1 VRMSNSH
8 PAEDNALPVIPII
21 LGPTGSGKTALV
33 VDLVRDG
40 RLTGV
45 EVVSAD
51 SRQVYRFL
59 DIGTAKPTEEERH
72 TVTHHLVNILD
83 PSETYSAGRFARDA
97 EAVIAEILKRGSA
110 PVVVGG
116 TGLYLKALVDGL
128 SPIPW
133 IPVDVVD
140 RLQAEIASVGPAV
153 LHERLRELDRR
164 CAAAIQPTDTQR
176 IIRALAVLEATG
188 KPLSLWW
195 EEHPKTPS
203 YRYVWLGIR
212 WDRAQLRARIARRTR
227 AMIARGLEREVRW
240 LLERG
245 YTWEMNSMATVGY
258 REWKRYFA
266 GEITRDE
273 VAAAIA
279 THTAQ
284 YAKRQMTW
292 FRTNPRITWVDGS
305 SPFLKDEVLRWLDD
319 RHAAAKK

>member
-1 VRMSNSH
+1 MCTGNSH

-40 RLTGV
+40 RLTGI

-72 TVTHHLVNILD
+72 TVPHNLVDILD
-83 PSETYSAGRFARDA
+83 PSETYSAGRFRRDA
-97 EAVIAEILKRGSA
+97 EAVIAEILKRGST

-128 SPIPW
+128 SPIPRV
-133 IPVDVVD
+133 PVDVVD
-140 RLQAEIASVGPAV
+140 RLRAEIASAGPAA
-153 LHERLRELDRR
+153 LHERLQELDSR
-164 CAAAIQPTDTQR
+164 CAATIQPTDTQR
-176 IIRALAVLEATG
+176 IIRALAVHEATG
-188 KPLSLWW
+188 KPLSRWW
-195 EEHPKTPS
+195 EEHPEKPP

-212 WDRAQLRARIARRTR
+212 WDRSQLRDRIARRTR

-240 LLERG
+240 LLDRG
-245 YTWEMNSMATVGY
+245 YTWEMNAMATVGY
-258 REWKRYFA
+258 REWKHCFA
-266 GEITRDE
+266 GEITREE
-273 VAAAIA
+273 VTAAIA
-279 THTAQ
+279 IHTAQ

-305 SPFLKDEVLRWLDD
+305 SPSLKDEVVRWLDD
-319 RHAAAKK
+319 RHAEAKR

>member
-1 VRMSNSH
+1 VRTGNPH
-8 PAEDNALPVIPII
+8 PAEGNALHAIPII

-33 VDLVRDG
+33 VDLVREG

-59 DIGTAKPTEEERH
+59 DIGTAKPTEEERR
-72 TVTHHLVNILD
+72 TVSHHLVDVLD
-83 PSETYSAGRFARDA
+83 PSETYSAGRFRCDA
-97 EAVIAEILKRGSA
+97 EALIADILKRGNT

-116 TGLYLKALVDGL
+116 TGLYLKALADGL
-128 SPIPW
+128 SPVPRV
-133 IPVDVVD
+133 PVDVVD
-140 RLQAEIASVGPAV
+140 RLRAEIASVGPVA
-153 LHERLRELDRR
+153 LHERLQKLDRR
-164 CAAAIQPTDTQR
+164 CAATIQPTDTQR
-176 IIRALAVLEATG
+176 IIRALAVLQATG
-188 KPLSLWW
+188 RPLSRWW
-195 EEHPKTPS
+195 EEHPEKPP

-212 WDRAQLRARIARRTR
+212 WNRPLLRDRIARRAR

-240 LLERG
+240 LLDRG

-266 GEITRDE
+266 GEITREE
-273 VAAAIA
+273 VTAAIT

-292 FRTNPRITWVDGS
+292 FKTNPRITWVDGS
-305 SPFLKDEVLRWLDD
+305 SPFLKDEVVRWMDN
-319 RHAAAKK
+319 RHAEAKR